1 MNKFETKTYLY
12 IEQMVEVQLG
22 NCCLGYISLFLML
35 CRLNEQHSL
44 CLYYNAIYVLSE
56 TAGTINDFFYTC
68 YSTKNNTCDNKLSLK
83 YISIVNYSP
92 LKLSGIYKVNQC

>member
-22 NCCLGYISLFLML
+22 NCYISLFLIL

-44 CLYYNAIYVLSE
+44 CLYYNAIYILSE

-83 YISIVNYSP
+83 YISIINYSL

>member
-56 TAGTINDFFYTC
+56 TAGTTMISFILAILLKIIRVIINY
-68 YSTKNNTCDNKLSLK
+68 
-83 YISIVNYSP
+83 P
-92 LKLSGIYKVNQC
+92 

>member
-1 MNKFETKTYLY
+1 
-12 IEQMVEVQLG
+12 
-22 NCCLGYISLFLML
+22 ML

-83 YISIVNYSP
+83 YISIVNDSL
-92 LKLSGIYKVNQC
+92 LKLSCVDKVY

>member
-1 MNKFETKTYLY
+1 MYIFETKTYLY

-44 CLYYNAIYVLSE
+44 CLYYNAIYLLSE
-56 TAGTINDFFYTC
+56 SPSY
-68 YSTKNNTCDNKLSLK
+68 YSRLRLSVD
-83 YISIVNYSP
+83 SVFMSP
-92 LKLSGIYKVNQC
+92 

>member
-35 CRLNEQHSL
+35 CRL
-44 CLYYNAIYVLSE
+44 SE

-83 YISIVNYSP
+83 YISIINYSL
-92 LKLSGIYKVNQC
+92 LKLSGIYKVNQF